1 MEREAKTQT
10 EMGTNWGKVWISY
23 PRMHVTEFKYFGLF
37 MPDLIEVHLISTNGD
52 LSLNLNSIEKPW

>member
-1 MEREAKTQT
+1 
-10 EMGTNWGKVWISY
+10 
-23 PRMHVTEFKYFGLF
+23 